1 MQFVVRVDIEDAV
14 VRILTDHAMQLL
26 PLALLLK
33 LLRVR
38 FLASLYFIGSG
49 SGHVVGQMYVHSYE
63 IKHRSLNQKV
73 GVSQVHR
80 HNNWNGSML
89 LVPG

>member
-33 LLRVR
+33 LLQYAFSR
-38 FLASLYFIGSG
+38 AFISSARAAGMSWG
-49 SGHVVGQMYVHSYE
+49 RCTS
-63 IKHRSLNQKV
+63 ILTR
-73 GVSQVHR
+73 
-80 HNNWNGSML
+80 
-89 LVPG
+89 